1 MYRLARAGF
10 ADEPIS
16 DFFDGALLGL
26 LAGGVALYL
35 FNRRRASKRKKRK
48 SEVDRLVDDIQGYYR
63 SVSDKEG
70 RD

>member
-1 MYRLARAGF
+1 MMLEMSEYQ
-10 ADEPIS
+10 I
-16 DFFDGALLGL
+16 FFDGALLGL

-48 SEVDRLVDDIQGYYR
+48 TEVDRLVDDIQGYYR

-70 RD
+70 KD